1 VSPFIFN
8 HRARPAARARQGR
21 AASRARGGGERVLR
35 GGRPAAAAVLGGRA
49 GCMFILVQRA
59 HFFEVERGLGPQ
71 VDRRLSRT
79 RPSALLG

>member
-1 VSPFIFN
+1 
-8 HRARPAARARQGR
+8 
-21 AASRARGGGERVLR
+21 VLR